1 MKTIIAIRHASNKG
15 KSETLRSLAEH
26 LLDTYPLH
34 IIKHLSPSPI
44 PDKGDISMVVEINGK
59 IIVIESQGDPY
70 TELEKR
76 LTKIV
81 DSYNPDLI
89 FCATR
94 TKGETMIAIENVA
107 AKGFQIIWTST
118 YQSQTN
124 HTQLN
129 KLKAKHLLDLAK
141 EMKLI

>member
-15 KSETLRSLAEH
+15 KSETLRELAKLLVAYPNSSIRH
-26 LLDTYPLH
+26 LNPN
-34 IIKHLSPSPI
+34 PM
-44 PDKGDISMVVEINGK
+44 PDKGDLSLVVEIVGI

-76 LTKIV
+76 LNKII

-94 TKGETMIAIENVA
+94 TKGETMIAIERVS
-107 AKGFQIIWTST
+107 AKGYQTIWTST
-118 YQSQTN
+118 YQSETN